1 MGKKYGITDLDA
13 LKKRCLVDPDSGCWT
28 WGGAQVA
35 LAHRP
40 LQVWLPHLGRTQSI
54 QRAAWILA
62 RGPIKQ
68 GRIVWC
74 TCGTQDCAN
83 PAELNPDPTAT
94 WEECM
99 RADIRAICDCTH
111 MAMLPGWQ
119 GSRGARLERSLARR
133 LGLVV
138 DELHVMLWLPRDEQR
153 RAA

>member
-1 MGKKYGITDLDA
+1 M
-13 LKKRCLVDPDSGCWT
+13 S
-28 WGGAQVA
+28 
-35 LAHRP
+35 RP
-40 LQVWLPHLGRTQSI
+40 LRIYVSGPMTGWPDLNFPAFHH
-54 QRAAWILA
+54 AARILRQA
-62 RGPIKQ
+62 GWD
-68 GRIVWC
+68 VV
-74 TCGTQDCAN
+74 N

-111 MAMLPGWQ
+111 MAMLPYWQ
-119 GSRGARLERSLARR
+119 SSRGARLERSLARR